1 MIRIPEFD
9 QSTLPINPAYL
20 KSLLTMI
27 VTAGKTALDMR
38 AGVDI
43 STKSGPEDLVT
54 CADKKLS
61 EILLAELGN
70 HFPED
75 HIVSEEDPFEASV
88 DGSRRWFI
96 DPIDGTKFYVKETGQ
111 WSVMLGLIDGNQ
123 PLFGLV
129 YMPSVNTLY
138 FGGPACGSFRLSED
152 GQTTKVEVGEL
163 NTEST
168 VRTLIS
174 KNDFNQNLWAG
185 TIPGIEVLTASS
197 IGVDV
202 HEVLSGRADAF
213 VHIRPTLK
221 AWDTAAAAAIALGA
235 GLEIGTEY
243 GYGFEYPHNDYNHDC
258 HIIIGRKGMV
268 KWWQQN
274 FQMHAQTVLAP
285 AVAPAQPVLAAAGR

>member
-1 MIRIPEFD
+1 MKIRIPEFD

-20 KSLLTMI
+20 QSLLNVI
-27 VTAGKTALDMR
+27 VAAGKTALEMR
-38 AGVDI
+38 SGVDI

-61 EILLAELGN
+61 EILLAELQN

-75 HIVSEEDPFEASV
+75 HIVSEEDPFESS
-88 DGSRRWFI
+88 DEKSRRWFI

-111 WSVMLGLIDGNQ
+111 WSVMLGLIDEDE

-129 YMPSVNTLY
+129 YIPAMNILY
-138 FGGPACGSFRLSED
+138 FGGESCGTWRITAD
-152 GQTTKVEVGEL
+152 GEAQKVEIPAL
-163 NTEST
+163 STDKT

-174 KNDFNQNLWAG
+174 KNDFLKNQWAEN
-185 TIPGIEVLTASS
+185 IPGIEIHTASS

-202 HEVLSGRADAF
+202 HEVLSGRAEAF
-213 VHIRPTLK
+213 VHIRPTLM

-243 GYGFEYPHNDYNHDC
+243 AYGFEYPHNQYKHDC
-258 HIIIGRKGMV
+258 HIVIGRKGIV
-268 KWWQQN
+268 KWWQQRFEQYGKN
-274 FQMHAQTVLAP
+274 TVVPAQAVLA
-285 AVAPAQPVLAAAGR
+285 LSR